1 MTSAE
6 ITIFY
11 NRHKQRLFNTAMRI
25 TGDTFE
31 AQEAVQNTVLKFL
44 RSQSLEHLTAEQV
57 EAWLHRACTREAID
71 RLRARKALTRRME
84 EMAAQ
89 PQETMTDE
97 HETGG
102 WDNVLADRTR
112 EQVERIKA
120 KVAELPDGYRVVLS
134 LVLFEGFDYD
144 ECAQILGVAQSTVRS
159 QYLRGKNK
167 LLELIKS

>member
-11 NRHKQRLFNTAMRI
+11 NRYKQRLFNTAMRI
-25 TGDTFE
+25 TGDTFD

-44 RSQSLEHLTAEQV
+44 QSQSLEHLTTEQV

-71 RLRARKALTRRME
+71 RLRAHKALTRRME

-89 PQETMTDE
+89 PQEKVTDGQE
-97 HETGG
+97 A
-102 WDNVLADRTR
+102 WDNVLADRSR

-120 KVAELPDGYRVVLS
+120 KVMELPDGYRVVLS
-134 LVLFEGFDYD
+134 LVLFEGYDYE
-144 ECAQILGVAQSTVRS
+144 ECAQILEVAQSTVRS